1 MSDDKPR
8 RPSLALETLIVEV
21 PQFTE
26 AELRSL
32 GQRCD
37 EVMAAT
43 LALQAETLEAIR
55 RINATIS
62 RFGGQAA
69 PRGQERP
76 PLRVVEDDPPP
87 GERPAPRPR
96 RKR

>member
-1 MSDDKPR
+1 MSDDKPGR
-8 RPSLALETLIVEV
+8 ASLTLETLIVEV

-32 GQRCD
+32 ERRCD

-43 LALQAETLEAIR
+43 MALQAETLEAVR
-55 RINATIS
+55 RIKAACL
-62 RFGGQAA
+62 RFGGRAA
-69 PRGQERP
+69 PEQGRP

-87 GERPAPRPR
+87 GERPAPRTR